1 MGYDRVAIGFPRRPD
16 ALRQAK
22 PRLGIRRGGQDD
34 NPLPTDLNRK
44 WPEVKLPPE
53 PWLPRTLRIGVVSII
68 GLWIVAG
75 VVIFIAR

>member
-1 MGYDRVAIGFPRRPD
+1 
-16 ALRQAK
+16 
-22 PRLGIRRGGQDD
+22 
-34 NPLPTDLNRK
+34 LPTDLNRK